1 MEIVKNMEQTVN
13 NNAMSDLEWD
23 LYSGVSG
30 EAYFEEDPKAELVL
44 ISNIHFDELYQARS
58 GVNPK
63 QVTAYANSMKN
74 GHKFPPVKL
83 AWIDEKKSLTVID
96 GWHRLNAVMT
106 LGARDSAKVV
116 RLSCQLPKQSN
127 TKQILYFQ
135 DITAESEVDNMK
147 SEFLYS
153 ATHELR
159 NPIAIIFGFS
169 ELLLNTEFNRDA
181 SIDIL
186 ETIHEQ
192 AKELNHLTNE
202 LLDIARIESRKGKDF
217 SLSEEAIENILL
229 TVRKEWAGRV
239 EEERIILTMPTQIP
253 SVFIDKDKIKQAI
266 SNIMSNACKYSPE
279 SSVVSIE
286 VILDKVTSDSMVG
299 ITIRDAGFGMSTE
312 DLDHI
317 FERFW
322 RSDRFRNLPGTGLG
336 MSIVKEIIEYHQ
348 GLIEID
354 SAVNQG
360 TTVTLWL
367 PVYIDLA
374 SIM

>member
-1 MEIVKNMEQTVN
+1 LNKSKTIPTDIAEIIDACPYGIITVD
-13 NNAMSDLEWD
+13 ST
-23 LYSGVSG
+23 S
-30 EAYFEEDPKAELVL
+30 LV
-44 ISNIHFDELYQARS
+44 N
-58 GVNPK
+58 
-63 QVTAYANSMKN
+63 YANSAFTKVTGIEVDSIINTPNHTMWQTLLKHYSVDGNMKTYI
-74 GHKFPPVKL
+74 GGV
-83 AWIDEKKSLTVID
+83 LTL
-96 GWHRLNAVMT
+96 R
-106 LGARDSAKVV
+106 ARDSAKVV

-299 ITIRDAGFGMSTE
+299 ITIRDEGFGMSTE

-322 RSDRFRNLPGTGLG
+322 RSDRFRNSPGTGLG

>member
-1 MEIVKNMEQTVN
+1 MNNPKTIPTDIAEIIDACPYGIVTVN
-13 NNAMSDLEWD
+13 AS
-23 LYSGVSG
+23 S
-30 EAYFEEDPKAELVL
+30 
-44 ISNIHFDELYQARS
+44 Q
-58 GVNPK
+58 VN
-63 QVTAYANSMKN
+63 YANSAFTKVTGISIDSIINIPNHAMWQTLLKHYSVDGNMKTYI
-74 GHKFPPVKL
+74 GGV
-83 AWIDEKKSLTVID
+83 LTL
-96 GWHRLNAVMT
+96 R
-106 LGARDSAKVV
+106 ARSTNKVV

-186 ETIHEQ
+186 QTIHEQ

-217 SLSEEAIENILL
+217 SLSEEAIENILQ
-229 TVRKEWAGRV
+229 TVRKEWCGRV
-239 EEERIILTMPTQIP
+239 GENRIRLIMPKNVP
-253 SVFIDKDKIKQAI
+253 SVHIDRDKIKQAI
-266 SNIMSNACKYSPE
+266 TNIMSNACKYSPE
-279 SSVVSIE
+279 DSVVSIE

-299 ITIRDAGFGMSTE
+299 IAIRDKGFGMSKE
-312 DLDHI
+312 DLTHS

-322 RSDRFRNLPGTGLG
+322 RSDRFRNIPGTGLG
-336 MSIVKEIIEYHQ
+336 MSIVKEIIDYHQ

-354 SAVNQG
+354 SALNQG
-360 TTVTLWL
+360 TTVTIWL
-367 PVYIDLA
+367 PIYIDLA
-374 SIM
+374 ML

>member
-1 MEIVKNMEQTVN
+1 LNIQKNIPADIAEIIDTCPYGIVTVN
-13 NNAMSDLEWD
+13 TS
-23 LYSGVSG
+23 S
-30 EAYFEEDPKAELVL
+30 LV
-44 ISNIHFDELYQARS
+44 N
-58 GVNPK
+58 
-63 QVTAYANSMKN
+63 YANSAFTKMTGIEIDSIINTPNHTMWQTLLKHYSVDGNMKTYI
-74 GHKFPPVKL
+74 GGV
-83 AWIDEKKSLTVID
+83 LTLRAKNSNKVI
-96 GWHRLNAVMT
+96 
-106 LGARDSAKVV
+106 

-169 ELLLNTEFNRDA
+169 DLLLNTEFNRDA

-186 ETIHEQ
+186 QTIHEQ

-217 SLSEEAIENILL
+217 VLAEEAIENILQ
-229 TVRKEWAGRV
+229 TVRKEWCARV
-239 EEERIILTMPTQIP
+239 GEHRITLSLPTHIP
-253 SVFIDKDKIKQAI
+253 TVLIDKDKVKQAI
-266 SNIMSNACKYSPE
+266 TNIMSNACKYSPE
-279 SSVVSIE
+279 NSVVSIE
-286 VILDKVTSDSMVG
+286 IALDKVVSDSMVG
-299 ITIRDAGFGMSTE
+299 IVIRDEGFGMSSE
-312 DLDHI
+312 DISHL

-348 GLIEID
+348 GLIEIN
-354 SAVNQG
+354 SAVNKG

-367 PVYIDLA
+367 PIYIDLA
-374 SIM
+374 SIE

>member
-1 MEIVKNMEQTVN
+1 MNTPKTIPADITDIIDTCPYGIVTVN
-13 NNAMSDLEWD
+13 AASLVNYANAAFTRITGIETDSIMNTPNHAMWQTL
-23 LYSGVSG
+23 LKHYSVDGNMKTYIGGV
-30 EAYFEEDPKAELVL
+30 LTL
-44 ISNIHFDELYQARS
+44 RARS
-58 GVNPK
+58 TN
-63 QVTAYANSMKN
+63 
-74 GHKFPPVKL
+74 
-83 AWIDEKKSLTVID
+83 
-96 GWHRLNAVMT
+96 
-106 LGARDSAKVV
+106 KVV

-135 DITAESEVDNMK
+135 DITSESEVDNMK

-186 ETIHEQ
+186 QTIHEQ

-217 SLSEEAIENILL
+217 SLSEEAIENILQ
-229 TVRKEWAGRV
+229 TVRKEWCGRV
-239 EEERIILTMPTQIP
+239 GENRIRLTMPKDVPT
-253 SVFIDKDKIKQAI
+253 VLIDRDKVKQAI
-266 SNIMSNACKYSPE
+266 TNIMSNACKYSPE
-279 SSVVSIE
+279 DSVVSIE
-286 VILDKVTSDSMVG
+286 VLLDKVISESMIGIAIQDS
-299 ITIRDAGFGMSTE
+299 GFGMSAE
-312 DLDHI
+312 EQNHL

-322 RSDRFRNLPGTGLG
+322 RSDRFRNIPGTGLG

-348 GLIEID
+348 GEIEIV

-367 PVYIDLA
+367 PIYIDLA
-374 SIM
+374 ALEQ

>member
-1 MEIVKNMEQTVN
+1 MNNPKTIPTDVAEIIDACPYGIVTVN
-13 NNAMSDLEWD
+13 ANS
-23 LYSGVSG
+23 
-30 EAYFEEDPKAELVL
+30 
-44 ISNIHFDELYQARS
+44 Q
-58 GVNPK
+58 VN
-63 QVTAYANSMKN
+63 YANSAFTKVTGISIDSIINIPNHAMWQTLLKHYSVDGNMKTYI
-74 GHKFPPVKL
+74 GGV
-83 AWIDEKKSLTVID
+83 LTL
-96 GWHRLNAVMT
+96 R
-106 LGARDSAKVV
+106 ARSTNKVV

-186 ETIHEQ
+186 QTIHEQ

-217 SLSEEAIENILL
+217 SLSEEAIENILQ
-229 TVRKEWAGRV
+229 TVRKEWCGRV
-239 EEERIILTMPTQIP
+239 GENRIRLIMPKNVP
-253 SVFIDKDKIKQAI
+253 SVHIDRDKIKQAI
-266 SNIMSNACKYSPE
+266 TNIMSNACKYSPE
-279 SSVVSIE
+279 DSVVSIE

-299 ITIRDAGFGMSTE
+299 IAIRDKGFGMSKE
-312 DLDHI
+312 DLTHS

-322 RSDRFRNLPGTGLG
+322 RSDRFRNIPGTGLG
-336 MSIVKEIIEYHQ
+336 MSIVKEIIDYHQ

-354 SAVNQG
+354 SALNQG
-360 TTVTLWL
+360 TTVTIWL
-367 PVYIDLA
+367 PIYIDLA
-374 SIM
+374 ML